1 MVSKI
6 LDIIM
11 VISLT
16 GVTIEL
22 ALSKESFAMRTIA
35 VMLIGIFL
43 VLDRISK
50 KLGWIEMNSET
61 DINCNGDF
69 AEFES
74 EKGKS
79 ECKKVTVYLADGR
92 EMATVNVLNVN
103 KCDDGCGNLML
114 ELYGKGKAGKNR
126 KMVFNLTSDNIIGY
140 SIDDEE

>member
-1 MVSKI
+1 
-6 LDIIM
+6 
-11 VISLT
+11 
-16 GVTIEL
+16 
-22 ALSKESFAMRTIA
+22 
-35 VMLIGIFL
+35 
-43 VLDRISK
+43 
-50 KLGWIEMNSET
+50 MNSEA

-103 KCDDGCGNLML
+103 KCDDGCSNLML